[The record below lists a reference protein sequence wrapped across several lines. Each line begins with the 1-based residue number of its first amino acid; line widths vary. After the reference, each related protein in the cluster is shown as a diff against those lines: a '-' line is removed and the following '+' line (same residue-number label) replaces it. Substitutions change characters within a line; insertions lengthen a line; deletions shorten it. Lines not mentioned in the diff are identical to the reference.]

1 MSNKLK
7 LILGGAIAAGGS
19 ALPLAMSFAVDP
31 VMDTTVQTNAQ
42 SAVSGFQTAALAN
55 LGTLIPV
62 AAVLLIS
69 VAVVYF
75 IVKHFRG
82 LTHT

>member
-1 MSNKLK
+1 
-7 LILGGAIAAGGS
+7 
-19 ALPLAMSFAVDP
+19 
-31 VMDTTVQTNAQ
+31 MDATVQAETVA
-42 SAVSGFQTAALAN
+42 AITDFQDAALEN